1 MSEVT
6 ECDSASEV
14 KGIHNQNQFH
24 NDPYPHSLAN
34 TYLLSIYYVPGLML
48 QPQLYLRNK
57 WMQIA
62 STYTIQRLKG
72 GKLNFKMPSALS
84 HLLVQHPHILQF
96 HFQMQIPSRCRFFP
110 STFPPSLVM
119 KGREEEKPRQ
129 TEAEPFPAG
138 QRQRRAACVPS
149 FQTFDSFVFI
159 CAIPGNV
166 TITQIPDPDYCFSS
180 IISPNPHQKLQS
192 TYYLYY
198 CYCLNS
204 YPSFKDEATGKTQLY
219 LLHCHRAL
227 NQGIQ
232 KLNILSTTGFPKPW
246 SWSCHSRFPFKAQRH
261 IYVSIENY
269 IY

>member
-149 FQTFDSFVFI
+149 FQTLILLFSYVQYLEMLLL
-159 CAIPGNV
+159 PRSQ
-166 TITQIPDPDYCFSS
+166 TQIIAFQALSHLILTRSCKVH
-180 IISPNPHQKLQS
+180 II
-192 TYYLYY
+192 
-198 CYCLNS
+198 CIIVI
-204 YPSFKDEATGKTQLY
+204 A
-219 LLHCHRAL
+219 
-227 NQGIQ
+227 
-232 KLNILSTTGFPKPW
+232 
-246 SWSCHSRFPFKAQRH
+246 
-261 IYVSIENY
+261 
-269 IY
+269 